1 MLQSVWVRHDGQFIS
16 TKLGAVMG
24 LGVAHIRRPI
34 SQSSPCPGLL
44 YPIIA
49 IVRPGYCD
57 GLNVTRQ
64 PRAGYTLFRLPT
76 VALPLPASLLPTTRA
91 ATLPSMISPRG
102 SNRLF

>member
-24 LGVAHIRRPI
+24 LGVAHIRRPN

-64 PRAGYTLFRLPT
+64 PRAGYTLIWLPT
-76 VALPLPASLLPTTRA
+76 VALPLPVFGGQFCHLNICLF
-91 ATLPSMISPRG
+91 AT
-102 SNRLF
+102 

>member
-1 MLQSVWVRHDGQFIS
+1 
-16 TKLGAVMG
+16 MG
-24 LGVAHIRRPI
+24 LGVAHIRRPT

-64 PRAGYTLFRLPT
+64 PRAGYTLFRLPP
-76 VALPLPASLLPTTRA
+76 VPPLALPLPASLLPTTRA